1 MDNIKLKIKYKIS
14 KMKDKKL
21 PLEIRRIS
29 GTKSS
34 ESLQDSRGKM
44 RKQKA
49 KRIIGIL
56 GSPRRGGNTET
67 LLNKALDA
75 AKNKGANIKKIVLSE
90 LKFSPCLECE
100 NIRKDGIC
108 IIKDDWQKIVSE
120 IKKADGLI
128 LASPIFF
135 GSVSAQTKMF
145 IDRFQCLWLAK
156 NIFAPPAK
164 PLATHG
170 KTYKAKKRKIGA
182 FICVEASDRKDFF
195 ENAKAIV
202 KNFFATINVDYK
214 AQILCQN
221 IDKKGTVNK
230 KLSCLKKAA
239 EIGEFLSANRK

>member
-14 KMKDKKL
+14 KMKDRKL
-21 PLEIRRIS
+21 PLDIRRIS

-56 GSPRRGGNTET
+56 GSPRRGGNTKI
-67 LLNKALDA
+67 LLDKALEA
-75 AKNKGANIKKIVLSE
+75 ARRKGAKTKKIILNE
-90 LKFSPCLECE
+90 LRFSPCQECE
-100 NIRKDGIC
+100 NIRKDGVC
-108 IIKDDWQKIVSE
+108 TIKDDWQKIVSE

-156 NIFAPPAK
+156 NVFQ
-164 PLATHG
+164 
-170 KTYKAKKRKIGA
+170 TYKAKKRKIGA

-202 KNFFATINVDYK
+202 KNFFVTIDTDYK
-214 AQILCQN
+214 SELLCCG
-221 IDKKGTVNK
+221 IDSKGAINK
-230 KLSCLKKAA
+230 KPNCLKKAF
-239 EIGEFLSANRK
+239 EIGEKIAI

>member
-1 MDNIKLKIKYKIS
+1 MKILAIS
-14 KMKDKKL
+14 
-21 PLEIRRIS
+21 
-29 GTKSS
+29 
-34 ESLQDSRGKM
+34 
-44 RKQKA
+44 
-49 KRIIGIL
+49 
-56 GSPRRGGNTET
+56 GSPRRDGNTEI
-67 LLNKALDA
+67 LLDKALDA

-156 NIFAPPAK
+156 NIFR
-164 PLATHG
+164 
-170 KTYKAKKRKIGA
+170 TYKAKQRKIGA
-182 FICVEASDRKDFF
+182 FICIEASDRKDFF

-202 KNFFATINVDYK
+202 KNFFVTIDTDYK
-214 AQILCQN
+214 GELFCCGV
-221 IDKKGTVNK
+221 DKKGAVK
-230 KLSCLKKAA
+230 KKSNCLKKAS
-239 EIGEFLSANRK
+239 EIGKRMATSETI